1 MNWQFLFLSANGRIG
16 QKDFWIGFLILFV
29 GGFILGLIPVI
40 GQIISI
46 ALIYPWVCLF
56 SKRLHDF
63 GKTGWLAAVPFGIW
77 AIAGVLAVMAMI
89 GGGAAAVGAAG
100 AGVGDAAA
108 AGGMMAALAGMG
120 LVLMLAFVVY
130 IGFTLWVGLT
140 KGDPASNKYG
150 APTPSMFGGS
160 TTPTTV

>member
-16 QKDFWIGFLILFV
+16 QKDFWIGWLILFV
-29 GGFILGLIPVI
+29 AAIVLGMIPFL
-40 GQIISI
+40 GMIISI
-46 ALIYPWVCLF
+46 ALIYPQVCIF

-63 GKTGWLAAVPFGIW
+63 GKTGWLAAVPF
-77 AIAGVLAVMAMI
+77 AIGVVAMVFAMMA
-89 GGGAAAVGAAG
+89 GGAAMF
-100 AGVGDAAA
+100 GVASGNEAAA
-108 AGGMMAALAGMG
+108 AGGAMAALAGAG
-120 LVLMLAFVVY
+120 LVMMLAFVAW

-140 KGDPASNKYG
+140 KGDPAANKYG